1 MKTEKTEAEQAQE
14 TDEYTLESWQ
24 AERQK
29 LETEMA
35 ADSAQLKAAMEEAL
49 ANDDLPSEMKKI
61 IRESGSKLLEAD
73 EWLREMYDS
82 TEDTIK
88 RCDELIAKVDALEAR
103 RRQGGE
109 ERKARREM
117 TTEAKTMHAVED
129 EGGYATTEE
138 IRKNLFGF
146 IPAVTRAIG
155 WPARSAQNGEDAHGD
170 V

>member
-1 MKTEKTEAEQAQE
+1 MKTKKRKAEQAKE

-29 LETEMA
+29 LEAEMA

-82 TEDTIK
+82 TEENIK
-88 RCDELIAKVDALEAR
+88 RCDEMIAKVNALEAR
-103 RRQGGE
+103 RGG
-109 ERKARREM
+109 KAKKQEG
-117 TTEAKTMHAVED
+117 EA
-129 EGGYATTEE
+129 
-138 IRKNLFGF
+138 
-146 IPAVTRAIG
+146 
-155 WPARSAQNGEDAHGD
+155 
-170 V
+170 